1 MREDRSASGNARI
14 GRIQGADAR
23 SDRLGLPQR
32 FATGVL
38 IFDKGAGETSFSVV
52 NRLRRL
58 TGARRVGHAGTL
70 DPLATGVLPIL
81 FESATRLAEFALK
94 LPKTYVAD
102 IHLGFVT
109 ETDDAEAEPQPV
121 GDSSAIEAADVERAL
136 TTFSGRILQQPP
148 AYSAVK
154 VEGKR
159 AYRLARGGEPSRPAA
174 REVEVYAASLLDFQ
188 PGPHAVARI
197 EVKCGSG
204 TYLRAIARDLG
215 EKLGVGGYLGR
226 LVRTAYGPLT
236 LDRAVRAEQVTTP
249 ESVADR
255 LLPAEVILPEMERVR
270 LNVEQEAQV
279 RQGRAVR
286 VVPEPGPG
294 LVRAHD
300 ADGRLVALGHTDPLR
315 RTFVP
320 EKVLT

>member
-1 MREDRSASGNARI
+1 MPPRPSPDG
-14 GRIQGADAR
+14 
-23 SDRLGLPQR
+23 PR

-38 IFDKGAGETSFSVV
+38 NVNKSAGETSFSVV

-58 TGARRVGHAGTL
+58 TGAHRVGHAGTL
-70 DPLATGVLPIL
+70 DPLATGVLPVL

-102 IHLGFVT
+102 IHLGFRT
-109 ETDDAEAEPQPV
+109 ATDDAEAEQEPV
-121 GDSSAIEAADVERAL
+121 ADPSDVGAHDVEGVL
-136 TTFSGRILQQPP
+136 SEFSGRILQHPP

-154 VEGKR
+154 LGGKR
-159 AYRLARGGEPSRPAA
+159 AYALARAGEATRPAA
-174 REVEVYAASLLDFQ
+174 REVEVYSARLLDFK
-188 PGPHAVARI
+188 PGSRAVARI
-197 EVKCGSG
+197 EVRCGSG
-204 TYLRAIARDLG
+204 TYLRSIARDLG
-215 EKLGVGGYLGR
+215 ERLGVGGYLGR
-226 LVRTAYGPLT
+226 LARTVYGPLT
-236 LDRAVRAEQVTTP
+236 IETAVPPDAIDDADAVR
-249 ESVADR
+249 DR

-286 VVPEPGPG
+286 VLPEPGPG

-300 ADGRLVALGHTDPLR
+300 AEGRLIALGHTDPLR

-320 EKVLT
+320 EKVLS